1 MMELQKKI
9 VRTADV
15 VSAPVQ
21 EELVMFDVDAGKYYG
36 LNQMAAAIWR
46 CLENPVTVAALC
58 AELLNDFDVSPEQC
72 RLEVLAFLSK
82 LETKG
87 LIRTVEQKG

>member
-1 MMELQKKI
+1 MDLQKKI

-15 VSAPVQ
+15 VSSPVQ

-36 LNQMAAAIWR
+36 LNEMAASIWQ
-46 CLENPVTVAALC
+46 CLENPVTIEALC
-58 AELLNDFDVSPEQC
+58 AELLNTFDVSPEQC
-72 RLEVLAFLSK
+72 RVEVLAFVSK

-87 LIRTVEQKG
+87 LIRTVEQDG